1 MSLCHICIY
10 CSWLRN
16 WNCWCYWCLFF
27 STGVIG
33 FITYNSL
40 SHAHMRITGKTSN
53 WCIWC
58 IVFIDFLG
66 SSPKRKFRGATIC
79 IEALFKYIYHGKPRF
94 LKKNRAYFTNFLRAQ
109 KNLHKKIHG
118 ICCGVQRLVTIFT
131 MQKTTEGLRFMQS
144 ARENDERKKCA
155 SLDRFVKVSRPVL
168 VTWPVFLLKGS
179 VTETQCNV

>member
-109 KNLHKKIHG
+109 KKTFIKKSMG
-118 ICCGVQRLVTIFT
+118 FVVGSKGWSPFSQCKKQPRACALCKVLEKMTSAKSVQ
-131 MQKTTEGLRFMQS
+131 
-144 ARENDERKKCA
+144 A
-155 SLDRFVKVSRPVL
+155 
-168 VTWPVFLLKGS
+168 
-179 VTETQCNV
+179 